1 MNIYWAVPLNK
12 LVPWRLSI
20 TSPMGLPFPN
30 SQLKHS
36 FDISIKNTNSN
47 QSYTYRYGQHAHMA
61 GLKYVETR
69 LLCLRCPI
77 HYCCTIGTIFI
88 ANMVPSNFA
97 LRSKN
102 YYAVPE
108 FSIILS
114 GLNYYE
120 CFVNKITTGHVVRY
134 RYLVSQCCGS
144 ASNKCGC
151 GCGSRKKSQSGSGCG
166 FMLLLN
172 YG

>member
-12 LVPWRLSI
+12 LVPWRLSR

-69 LLCLRCPI
+69 CTLSSLSNTLLL
-77 HYCCTIGTIFI
+77 YDWTIFI

-114 GLNYYE
+114 GLNYFE

-151 GCGSRKKSQSGSGCG
+151 GSRKKSQCGSGSG